1 MEKQW
6 IMFYDKIGAGG
17 EKMTHKETIAY
28 CLTYIENHLDE
39 ELTPG
44 SLADRCGYSFHYF
57 CHFFT
62 VYMGLPVGE
71 YIRRRRLMHAGEDL
85 KNGKSVTEAA
95 FDYGF
100 ATVSG
105 FSRAFKK
112 EFGICASDY
121 RKRGGFDCMNVK
133 FEKLDEIKVVGYELI
148 PDGEVD
154 VKTSGAYWLGQDF
167 SSVSKEDF
175 AKVAEGSE
183 AEIGLWYHAAKDTGK
198 LSYFFGPVVK
208 DFDFVPEGM
217 ITLTI
222 PAAEYAVF
230 TSAPADLT
238 GKDASDFA
246 KVVRDCWK
254 YIYTEWLDQN
264 GTYEYNHEGFA
275 FEYYAEKNGT
285 KGSTDAVM
293 NIYVPVKRK

>member
-1 MEKQW
+1 MN
-6 IMFYDKIGAGG
+6 
-17 EKMTHKETIAY
+17 HKGTIAY
-28 CLTYIENHLDE
+28 CLTYIDEHLDE
-39 ELTPG
+39 ELTPR
-44 SLADRCGYSFHYF
+44 SLADLSGYSFHHF

-62 VYMGLPVGE
+62 VYMDLPVGE
-71 YIRRRRLMHAGEDL
+71 YIRRRRLTRAGEDL
-85 KNGKSVTEAA
+85 KKGKTVTEAA

-121 RKRGGFDCMNVK
+121 RKKGGLDRMNVT
-133 FEKLDEIKVVGYELI
+133 FEKKDEIKVVGYEFI
-148 PDGEVD
+148 PDGDVD
-154 VKTSGAYWLGQDF
+154 AKTSGAYWLGQDF
-167 SSVSKEDF
+167 SAVSKEDF
-175 AKVAEGSE
+175 AKVAEGGD
-183 AEIGLWYHAAKDTGK
+183 AEIGLWYHAAEDTGK
-198 LSYFFGPVVK
+198 LSYFFGPVVNE
-208 DFDFVPEGM
+208 FDFVPDGM
-217 ITLTI
+217 KTLTI

-238 GKDASDFA
+238 GKDVSGFA

-264 GTYEYNHEGFA
+264 GKYEYTHEGFA

-285 KGSTDAVM
+285 KSSTDAVM
-293 NIYVPVKRK
+293 QIYIPVKKK